1 MNTSDYRRFGGISRL
16 FGRDCF
22 EQLSHSHVCIV
33 GVGGVGSWAA
43 EAMVRTAI
51 GRITIIDGDTVEQS
65 NTNRQLPAMD
75 GQYGRKKV
83 EVLSERFK
91 AINPQAQIEAKSI
104 FINDEN
110 IDDAIGS
117 PDIVLDCID
126 SLKAKAQLIAWAKSK
141 KIPLIVSAGAG
152 GRVDATRIK
161 VDDLARVNGD
171 GLVSA
176 LRSTLRKNY
185 GFPKGSTQSK
195 NQKFGFLTV
204 YSDEPVLPSQ
214 DGEDG
219 FGVFVGVTAT
229 FGMTMASLAVQTL
242 LKEKN
247 HNF

>member
-16 FGRDCF
+16 FGKESF
-22 EQLSHSHVCIV
+22 ERLSQSHVCIV

-43 EAMVRTAI
+43 EAIARTAI

-83 EVLSERFK
+83 EVLAERFK
-91 AINPQAQIEAKSI
+91 AINPQVHLEAKDI
-104 FINDEN
+104 FINEEN
-110 IDDAIGS
+110 IDEAIGC

-126 SLKAKAQLIAWAKSK
+126 SLKAKAQLIAWAKRK
-141 KIPLIVSAGAG
+141 NIPLIVSAGAG
-152 GRVDATRIK
+152 GRVDSTRIK

-185 GFPKGSTQSK
+185 GFPKGSAHSK
-195 NQKFGFLTV
+195 SQKFGFPTV

-219 FGVFVGVTAT
+219 FGVFVGVTAV
-229 FGMTMASLAVQTL
+229 FGMTMASLAIQSL
-242 LKEKN
+242 LKEKKS
-247 HNF
+247 